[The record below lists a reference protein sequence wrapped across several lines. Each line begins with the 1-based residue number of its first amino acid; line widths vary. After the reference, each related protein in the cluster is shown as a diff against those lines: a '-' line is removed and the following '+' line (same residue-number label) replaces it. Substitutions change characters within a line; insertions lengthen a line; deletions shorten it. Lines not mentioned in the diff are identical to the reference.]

1 MKFSLELSVCSD
13 VFCLLIKVPLENE
26 HRHSFIIVRYSKS
39 EMQIVG
45 SVRSIKE
52 AFATAF
58 EGYLKVI

>member
-1 MKFSLELSVCSD
+1 MFFVFSLK
-13 VFCLLIKVPLENE
+13 IPLENE

-52 AFATAF
+52 ALAAAF
-58 EGYLKVI
+58 EDLKVI